1 MRISDVS
8 SDVCSSDL
16 KGVDQVD
23 VRTYDAPLTPGRI
36 QFPEATYV
44 AGLGDNTEYHQD
56 KLRLDYESMVTP
68 DTVFDYDFASAALE
82 TLKVQEIPSGYN
94 HDDYETELVHMTELH
109 GQVGTGSTGLK
120 KGTPGEGNGGR
131 RGMDQGGT
139 KE

>member
-44 AGLGDNTEYHQD
+44 AGLGDNPEYPQD
-56 KLRLDYESMVTP
+56 KLRLDYESMVNP
-68 DTVFDYDFASAALE
+68 DTVFDYDLARAALE
-82 TLKVQEIPSGYN
+82 TLKVQDGRKS
-94 HDDYETELVHMTELH
+94 D
-109 GQVGTGSTGLK
+109 
-120 KGTPGEGNGGR
+120 GEGTRCALRLRLGGR
-131 RGMDQGGT
+131 RDLKT
-139 KE
+139 KT